1 MENKKTTKKPKKA
14 PTYLFA
20 LDLDGTILS
29 NSSTG
34 EIHPE
39 TFEALRMAIEQ
50 GHKICIIT
58 GRPWRSTKPI
68 YEKLGLNTVVGNY
81 NGAHIHNPSDE
92 FFIPQIHYLNLN
104 EMLYI
109 LGDKKVKK
117 EMSNLAI
124 EGPGWVQLQKRDEAL
139 EKVFGFSDS
148 LKFTVGINLNKL
160 PLKPTGIV
168 FDVKETT
175 DVYELKTYLERKYGD
190 LGEFSSWSK
199 GEGLTPVFD
208 ITSVGVNKAK
218 AVSLLMRY
226 YGIDIDNTISI
237 GDGYN
242 DVPMFNVTNIAVAM
256 GNSDARVKKLATVA
270 LKKTNKEGGVGYY
283 IKKFLKDPQKEI
295 MKSKKVRH
303 SRNNKEAEIT

>member
-1 MENKKTTKKPKKA
+1 MNKKNKER
-14 PTYLFA
+14 YLFA
-20 LDLDGTILS
+20 LDLDGTVLS
-29 NSSTG
+29 NSAKG
-34 EIHPE
+34 EMHPDTE
-39 TFEALRMAIEQ
+39 EAIKQAVAE
-50 GHKICIIT
+50 GHIICIIT

-81 NGAHIHNPSDE
+81 NGAHIHNPKDE

-109 LGDKKVKK
+109 LGDKVVKK
-117 EMSNLAI
+117 EISNIAI
-124 EGPGWVQLQKRDEAL
+124 EGPGWVQLKKRDEAL
-139 EKVFGFSDS
+139 ERVFGFSDS
-148 LKFTVGINLNKL
+148 LKFTVGLKL
-160 PLKPTGIV
+160 DKIPLKPTGIV

-175 DVYELKTYLERKYGD
+175 DVYALKTYLERRYGD

-242 DVPMFNVTNIAVAM
+242 DVSMFHVTNIAVAM
-256 GNSDARVKKLATVA
+256 GNSEPRIKRIATVV
-270 LKKTNKEGGVGYY
+270 LKKTNKEGGVGHY
-283 IKKFLKDPQKEI
+283 IKKFLKDPNKEKE
-295 MKSKKVRH
+295 KSKRIRH
-303 SRNNKEAEIT
+303 SRNNREAEIT

>member
-1 MENKKTTKKPKKA
+1 MKNKKQR
-14 PTYLFA
+14 YLFA
-20 LDLDGTILS
+20 LDLDGTVLA
-29 NSSTG
+29 NSATG
-34 EIHPE
+34 EMHPD
-39 TFEALRMAIEQ
+39 TIEAIKLAKSQ
-50 GHKICIIT
+50 GHVVCIIT

-68 YEKLGLNTVVGNY
+68 YEKLNLDTVVGNY
-81 NGAHIHNPSDE
+81 NGAHIHNPVDD

-109 LGDKKVKK
+109 LGDKRVKK
-117 EMSNLAI
+117 EISNIAI
-124 EGPGWVQLQKRDEAL
+124 EGPGWVQLKKRDEAL
-139 EKVFGFSDS
+139 ERVFGFSDS

-175 DVYELKTYLERKYGD
+175 DVYELKTYLERKFGD

-218 AVSLLMRY
+218 VVSLLMRY
-226 YGIDIDNTISI
+226 YDIDVDNTISI

-242 DVPMFNVTNIAVAM
+242 DVSMFHVTNVAVAM
-256 GNSDARVKKLATVA
+256 GNSEQRIKRIATVV
-270 LKKTNKEGGVGYY
+270 LKKTNKEGGVGHY
-283 IKKFLKDPQKEI
+283 IKKFLKDPSKEKE
-295 MKSKKVRH
+295 KSKKIRE